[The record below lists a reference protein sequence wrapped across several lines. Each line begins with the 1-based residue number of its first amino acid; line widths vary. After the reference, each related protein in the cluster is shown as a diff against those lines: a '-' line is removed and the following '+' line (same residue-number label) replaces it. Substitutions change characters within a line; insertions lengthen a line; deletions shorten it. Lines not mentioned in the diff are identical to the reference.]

1 MADKNRINHTKHLMK
16 INSLSNPKQENKTIT
31 LQSKT
36 FNTSPQTTKMD
47 SNHTLNLTDI
57 DDNTP
62 SNERSLS
69 ATLKNIVTI
78 PPLQGP
84 SVYPSIVNSTN
95 INNNILSKPT
105 QNETNPDKS
114 QPQFFVPNNNAINKN
129 IPNVLKVPS
138 TGKLNTTLPYIGAAQ
153 LPILTTSHNETLQCC
168 VPVGMVNMPQLPLQQ
183 PVMLS
188 TPPILQ
194 LHSPM
199 YISSS
204 SSLSP
209 PLPSQPQPVVTYNQK
224 LPQHSQCI
232 SSMTVPIQSSVLQ
245 PFQGDHEV
253 STPWKIQ
260 KDMSPSIGSKNNEKI
275 GINIPPINKL
285 SINRADSLP
294 SKILNDMKGDQ
305 VQPLGKRDS
314 VTLER
319 DNDTSPVSKVPL
331 FINAATAAA
340 ATTST
345 STIINKGSTTDI
357 TQEKPGNTQNGNG
370 YENELSI
377 VKETT
382 TTATLD
388 SSNSIGKE
396 DTEGKAGNP
405 NKIKNSLDDEFN
417 ETDNNDTVYSNKKSC
432 RKVRDSKRA
441 LQNRNAQ
448 KAFRQ
453 RKEKYVKLLELK
465 ARKYD
470 EVMQENFTLKKE
482 ILNLKNVILQMEQ
495 QIRIYNGYYS
505 NYLQQQQ
512 PQQLVQTQQLPHLPQ
527 LPLQFQSPPPQPPP
541 APPK

>member
-1 MADKNRINHTKHLMK
+1 MANKNRINHTKHLMK

-31 LQSKT
+31 LKSKT

-78 PPLQGP
+78 PPFQGP
-84 SVYPSIVNSTN
+84 SVYPSIVNPTT

-105 QNETNPDKS
+105 QKETNPDKS
-114 QPQFFVPNNNAINKN
+114 QPQFFVPNNNAVNKN

-138 TGKLNTTLPYIGAAQ
+138 TGKFNTTLPYIGAAQ
-153 LPILTTSHNETLQCC
+153 LPFVTTRHNETLQSC

-209 PLPSQPQPVVTYNQK
+209 PPPP
-224 LPQHSQCI
+224 LPQHSQYI
-232 SSMTVPIQSSVLQ
+232 TSMTVPIQSSVLQ
-245 PFQGDHEV
+245 PIQGDRGV
-253 STPWKIQ
+253 LTPLKSQ
-260 KDMSPSIGSKNNEKI
+260 KDMSPSIGSRNNEKI

-340 ATTST
+340 AATTST

-388 SSNSIGKE
+388 SSNSIRKE
-396 DTEGKAGNP
+396 GTEGKAENP
-405 NKIKNSLDDEFN
+405 NKIKSSLDDDFN

-512 PQQLVQTQQLPHLPQ
+512 QPQQLAQTQQLPHLPQ